1 MRRLFSFLLV
11 GLFIFVVSSCT
22 KSKETLSVN
31 REDQFIVGLEC
42 GYAPFNWTTSK
53 PTITSVKIENT
64 SGYCDG
70 YDVKIARLIAIHLD
84 KQLVIKALAW
94 EALIPQLQ
102 AGNIDAIIAGMSP
115 TEDRKESIDFSD
127 VYFVSEQVVVVR
139 KDSSFVNATSIHDFE
154 GAKITA
160 QKETLQEELIVQMTG
175 AIQATSLDDYAA
187 LVLATSSGS
196 VDGFIAELPVAM
208 SVVMNNSQ
216 LTYVRFSEENGFDVD
231 ESFITTAIGLR
242 KGESALREQINAV
255 LATISQETREAWME
269 YFIENE

>member
-1 MRRLFSFLLV
+1 NN
-11 GLFIFVVSSCT
+11 
-22 KSKETLSVN
+22 TLTVN

-53 PTITSVKIENT
+53 STITSVKIDNA

-70 YDVKIARLIAIHLD
+70 YDVKIARLIAVHLD

-115 TEDRKESIDFSD
+115 TEERKQSIDFSD
-127 VYFVSEQVVVVR
+127 VYFTSEQVVVVR
-139 KDSSFVNATSIHDFE
+139 KDSPFVNVTSIHDFE
-154 GAKITA
+154 GARITA
-160 QKETLQEELIVQMTG
+160 QKETLQEELIDQMTG
-175 AIQATSLDDYAA
+175 AIKATSLEDYAA
-187 LVLATSSGS
+187 LVLATASGA

-216 LTYVRFSEENGFDVD
+216 LTYIRFSERNGFEID
-231 ESFITTAIGLR
+231 ESYITTAIGLR
-242 KGESALREQINAV
+242 KGDTVLRDQINAV
-255 LATISQETREAWME
+255 LASISQETRETWME
-269 YFIENE
+269 YFIKNE